1 MKSTI
6 RCILI
11 SLVMLAMAGCA
22 SEYNYTPPTGTAA
35 LNNSIVIDKGKDE
48 VWKEIVP
55 ALGKTFF
62 VINNLDKESGLI
74 NISYSGDPEKYV
86 DCGRIHSLVSN
97 LAGKRTY
104 NFPASKAHQQYEIL
118 NNTGLWNIVRKM
130 DLDGRM
136 NIIVE
141 ELGPKQTKITANAR
155 YVLTKSTTQTG
166 YLRVSNDRHRYDF
179 LQFWAARSVFPRND
193 MSMQWEIRRRN
204 SVVACWLKKIETL
217 TNDRYQERIGECDE
231 WHEDG

>member
-11 SLVMLAMAGCA
+11 SLLMLVMAGCA
-22 SEYNYTPPTGTAA
+22 SEYNYTPPTETAA
-35 LNNSIVIDKGKDE
+35 LNNTIVVDKGKDE

-155 YVLTKSTTQTG
+155 YVLTKSVTQTG
-166 YLRVSNDRHRYDF
+166 YQGYLTPATDTISFNSGQRG
-179 LQFWAARSVFPRND
+179 QFSQGTTCQCNGKFEE
-193 MSMQWEIRRRN
+193 EIL
-204 SVVACWLKKIETL
+204 SLLVGSKK
-217 TNDRYQERIGECDE
+217 
-231 WHEDG
+231 

>member
-11 SLVMLAMAGCA
+11 SLVMLVMAGCA
-22 SEYNYTPPTGTAA
+22 SEYNYTPPTKTAA
-35 LNNSIVIDKGKDE
+35 LNNSIVVDKSKDE

-97 LAGKRTY
+97 LAGERTY
-104 NFPASKAHQQYEIL
+104 NFPASKAHQQYELL
-118 NNTGLWNIVRKM
+118 NNTVLWNIVRKM

-155 YVLTKSTTQTG
+155 YVLTRSVTQTG
-166 YLRVSNDRHRYDF
+166 YQGYPATATDTISFNSGQRG
-179 LQFWAARSVFPRND
+179 QFSQGTICQCSGKFEEEVL
-193 MSMQWEIRRRN
+193 SLLVG
-204 SVVACWLKKIETL
+204 SKK
-217 TNDRYQERIGECDE
+217 
-231 WHEDG
+231 